1 MKLNTGSKVF
11 IVDFL
16 DNFVRNLFE
25 LCVSSYLGFAGI
37 AWYSP
42 VKLDKSRR
50 KKKTGG
56 LKIGIV
62 VCWFLQYIIL
72 KILDG
77 GGCAKGEEVV

>member
-50 KKKTGG
+50 KKKNRRFENWNCCLLVPTVYYS
-56 LKIGIV
+56 KNP
-62 VCWFLQYIIL
+62 
-72 KILDG
+72 
-77 GGCAKGEEVV
+77 